1 MERGGRSWGTGR
13 GGFISSLLDMQVH
26 LEIKQKS
33 VLENLQ
39 NKDAFYHL
47 NKCSEFKHTLSALI
61 KSISVFSLFLISLTV
76 HILSR

>member
-1 MERGGRSWGTGR
+1 
-13 GGFISSLLDMQVH
+13 MQVH

-47 NKCSEFKHTLSALI
+47 NKCSEFKHTLSALR
-61 KSISVFSLFLISLTV
+61 KSNIGVFSFFHQFNSSYFISVTTAV
-76 HILSR
+76 Y